1 MFSRR
6 FPESAVIVRPRVLEL
21 RVIIIY
27 RKYAMFIP
35 DAVMRIPRYT
45 RTKDMQVYSTGPD
58 DVINYTKIYGMF
70 GCKQYRLFSKRTFRL
85 P

>member
-6 FPESAVIVRPRVLEL
+6 FPESVVIVRPRVLEL

-35 DAVMRIPRYT
+35 DAVMRIPLYT
-45 RTKDMQVYSTGPD
+45 YAKEVQVYSTGPD
-58 DVINYTKIYGMF
+58 DVTNYMKIYGML
-70 GCKQYRLFSKRTFRL
+70 GRKQ
-85 P
+85 